1 MDTDTITRER
11 RAEYN
16 FIALQLIRENGG
28 RYRSRDFS
36 RDIPKRL
43 KLTPHELSLNNTGRS
58 RWETSFRFHSIGLVK
73 AGLVAKEKGYWQVVN
88 TPNVDLDKFTVETL
102 MNYCHDAYQSWYE
115 ERERELAETSVDVL
129 TAEDVYEPPTATLK
143 INPQKVSFDD
153 LLKGVDKSTIQ
164 IPPFQREFVWSPSD
178 IRYLLDSIYRGYPI
192 GSFIFW
198 RTSRRL
204 PHHRVIGGIELA
216 DSAPGTLVDYVL
228 DGQQRI
234 TSLYAAVR
242 GAKIEGEK
250 YVFFFNLK
258 KGWFQYEKVKEEVPA
273 NNEPQARIPLERL
286 FSDSRVDYFHYITQ
300 FPEEYQDLLNDLYDR
315 FRTYAFSVIYVQ
327 EDEENNEEDQAESV
341 KKIISIF
348 SRINETGRKLSVVAK
363 MVARCWGEGFDIR
376 EKFDEFYDKS
386 DELEDIRE
394 ETVLQAAS
402 VILNQRRC
410 RTADILTGTDIPV
423 LDREWSKII
432 DAFTASL
439 HFLQNKIKIKTLAYL
454 PFDTILVPLT
464 YFHYRNH
471 NPSNS
476 QSEQLKTWFWKAC
489 ISNRYGST
497 VESKIEEDCEEF
509 DKILA
514 GEKSEFLYQIDW
526 ETFKS
531 RLIAQDYNL
540 RNAFCKTVLSLYSYM
555 DPKSFKDGREIDLKN
570 AFSGYYKHHLHHFF
584 PRAYLEKTFDTNRER
599 RDSVVNIAFA
609 LAVVN
614 NEMNDMAPSDYVQEF
629 ENNNPDF
636 KHVLKTHLID
646 DPKEFGISSNN
657 FTQFLDRRSEKIE
670 NEFRIL
676 VGLKSKTE
684 QQFDSDPAGP
694 VDVLEV
700 KMRELLREKLT
711 AAYGDE
717 YWLKAVPA
725 DVRMTA
731 EKKIEDQIRRHSYEA
746 DKYES
751 SDARLSFLD
760 MMDYAK
766 VIFANWSLFAGVF
779 KSKGELQKY
788 FLDLKNYRNA
798 LKHNREMNA
807 VEKKNGE
814 AAVLWFES
822 MLSYHGN

>member
-1 MDTDTITRER
+1 M
-11 RAEYN
+11 
-16 FIALQLIRENGG
+16 
-28 RYRSRDFS
+28 
-36 RDIPKRL
+36 
-43 KLTPHELSLNNTGRS
+43 
-58 RWETSFRFHSIGLVK
+58 K
-73 AGLVAKEKGYWQVVN
+73 AGLVVKGQGTWKLTD
-88 TPNVDLDKFTVETL
+88 TPDIDLNKLTAESL
-102 MNYCHDAYQSWYE
+102 MNYCDEAYRRWAE
-115 ERERELAETSVDVL
+115 ERDSQMEETNSDIL
-129 TAEDVYEPPTATLK
+129 TAEDVYEPPTSTLK

-164 IPPFQREFVWSPSD
+164 IPPFQREFVWSPGD

-204 PHHRVIGGIELA
+204 PHHRIIGGIELA
-216 DSAPGTLVDYVL
+216 DSASGALVDYVL

-250 YVFFFNLK
+250 YAFFFNLK
-258 KGWFQYEKVKEEVPA
+258 KGWFQYEKVKEDAPSSD
-273 NNEPQARIPLERL
+273 EPQSRIPLERL
-286 FSDSRVDYFHYITQ
+286 FSDSRVDYFRYITQ

-315 FRTYAFSVIYVQ
+315 FRTYSFSVIYVQ

-386 DELEDIRE
+386 NELEDIRE

-410 RTADILTGTDIPV
+410 RTIDILTGTDIPS
-423 LDREWSKII
+423 LDHEWDKII
-432 DAFTASL
+432 DAFTASM

-454 PFDTILVPLT
+454 PFDTVLVPLT
-464 YFHYRNH
+464 YFHYKNH

-476 QSEQLKTWFWKAC
+476 QSEQLTTWFWKAC
-489 ISNRYGST
+489 LSNRYGST
-497 VESKIEEDCEEF
+497 AESKIEEDCEEF

-514 GEKSEFLYQIDW
+514 GEKAEFMYQIDW

-584 PRAYLEKTFDTNRER
+584 PRAYLEKNFDTNRER
-599 RDSVVNIAFA
+599 RDSIVNIAFA

-614 NEMNDMAPSDYVQEF
+614 NEMSDMAPSKYMHEF
-629 ENNNPDF
+629 AKDSTNMDII
-636 KHVLKTHLID
+636 LKSHLID
-646 DPKEFGISSNN
+646 DLNEFGIEDND
-657 FTQFLDRRSEKIE
+657 FARFLDKRSEKIE
-670 NEFRIL
+670 NEFRVL
-676 VGLKSKTE
+676 VGLKTKTE
-684 QQFDSDPAGP
+684 QQFDSNPAGP
-694 VDVLEV
+694 VDVLEIKV
-700 KMRELLREKLT
+700 RELLLGKLT
-711 AAYGDE
+711 TAYGGE

-751 SDARLSFLD
+751 SDAKLSFLD

-798 LKHNREMNA
+798 LKHNRDMNA

-822 MLSYHGN
+822 ILSYHGN

>member
-1 MDTDTITRER
+1 MDENTITKER

-16 FIALQLIRENGG
+16 YVALQLIRENGG
-28 RYRSRDFS
+28 RYRSRDFP
-36 RDIPKRL
+36 RDIPKRI
-43 KLTPHELSLNNTGRS
+43 KLTPYEQSLNNTGRP

-73 AGLVAKEKGYWQVVN
+73 AGLVTKEKGFWTITN
-88 TPNVDLDKFTVETL
+88 KPDVDLDKFTVESL
-102 MNYCHDAYQSWYE
+102 MSYCDDAYRRWAE
-115 ERERELAETSVDVL
+115 EREGEIEDTDADTL
-129 TAEDVYEPPTATLK
+129 TPEDAYEPPTSTLK
-143 INPQKVSFDD
+143 INPQKVSFDE
-153 LLKGVDKSTIQ
+153 LLRGVDKSTIQ
-164 IPPFQREFVWSPSD
+164 IPPFQREFVWSPGM

-204 PHHRVIGGIELA
+204 PHHRIIGGIEL
-216 DSAPGTLVDYVL
+216 SESSPGTLIDYVL

-250 YVFFFNLK
+250 YAFFFNLK
-258 KGWFQYEKVKEEVPA
+258 KGGFQYEKVKEDVATDE
-273 NNEPQARIPLERL
+273 QQTRIPLERL
-286 FSDSRVDYFHYITQ
+286 FGESRVDYFKYIAQ

-327 EDEENNEEDQAESV
+327 EDEENNDEDQAESV

-376 EKFDEFYDKS
+376 EKFDEFYAKS
-386 DELEDIRE
+386 DELEDVRE

-410 RTADILTGTDIPV
+410 RTADILTGTDIPT
-423 LDREWSKII
+423 LDREWDKII

-439 HFLQNKIKIKTLAYL
+439 HFLQNKIKIKTLAYV
-454 PFDTILVPLT
+454 PFDTVLVSLT
-464 YFHYRNH
+464 YFHYKNH
-471 NPSNS
+471 NPTNA

-489 ISNRYGST
+489 ISNRYSSA

-509 DKILA
+509 DKLLA
-514 GEKSEFLYQIDW
+514 GEKAEFSYPIDW

-584 PRAYLEKTFDTNRER
+584 PRAYLEKTFDPNRER

-614 NEMNDMAPSDYVQEF
+614 NEMSDTAPSDYLREF
-629 ENNNPDF
+629 EKDNPDIGSI
-636 KHVLKTHLID
+636 LKSHLID
-646 DPKEFGISSNN
+646 DPKDFGIMANS
-657 FTQFLDRRSEKIE
+657 FGGFLDKRSERIE
-670 NEFRIL
+670 NEFRVL
-676 VGLKSKTE
+676 VGLKTKTE
-684 QQFDSDPAGP
+684 QQLDTEPSGP
-694 VDVLEV
+694 VDVLEI

-711 AAYGDE
+711 AAYGGE

-731 EKKIEDQIRRHSYEA
+731 EKKIEDQVRRHSYEA
-746 DKYES
+746 EKYES
-751 SDARLSFLD
+751 ADAKLSFLD

-766 VIFANWSLFAGVF
+766 IVFANWSLFAGIF

-798 LKHNREMNA
+798 LKHNRDMNA
-807 VEKKNGE
+807 VEKRNGE

-822 MLSYHGN
+822 MLSYHGK